1 MRKRIKNFFVW
12 FLIVFLV
19 LLVLFLISNFCLF
32 IIKINDEVVFA
43 LLALICLTIC
53 QILLIL
59 MYVGLY
65 ISVLMVTLEIRKR

>member
-32 IIKINDEVVFA
+32 IIQINDELVFA

>member
-32 IIKINDEVVFA
+32 IIQINDEVLFA

>member
-32 IIKINDEVVFA
+32 IIQINDEVGFA

>member
-32 IIKINDEVVFA
+32 IIQINDEVVFA